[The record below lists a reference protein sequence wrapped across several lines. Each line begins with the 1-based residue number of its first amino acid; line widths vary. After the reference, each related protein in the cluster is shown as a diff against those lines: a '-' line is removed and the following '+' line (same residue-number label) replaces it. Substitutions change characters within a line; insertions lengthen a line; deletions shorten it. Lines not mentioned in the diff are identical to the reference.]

1 MKKRV
6 LAGVLW
12 FFAVAYAWNV
22 VAMVV
27 GLSETPGYFL
37 GMVAGFL
44 FAVDPMHRVWRH
56 EATTGNSPVPASSA
70 T

>member
-1 MKKRV
+1 MTKRV
-6 LAGVLW
+6 LAGILW

-22 VAMVV
+22 VAMVM
-27 GLSETPGYFL
+27 GFTEAPGYLL
-37 GMVAGFL
+37 GLIAGFL

-56 EATTGNSPVPASSA
+56 RAKTGNIPVPASSA